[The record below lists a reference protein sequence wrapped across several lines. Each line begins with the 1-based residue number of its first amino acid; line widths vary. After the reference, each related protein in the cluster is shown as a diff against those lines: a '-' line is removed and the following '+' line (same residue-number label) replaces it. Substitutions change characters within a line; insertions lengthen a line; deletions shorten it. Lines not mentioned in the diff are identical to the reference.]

1 MSFRQA
7 YGNNWSEARWRM
19 CNRDECTLVPGPY
32 MNTAP
37 LRTGA
42 PAIVLGEFVR
52 RHHIQVEPIIGPV
65 WGWSRDNDVPN
76 SNHLAGVAVDL
87 RAQVRPWGARVLSKA
102 VIDKTYALMNQP
114 VFVVNGQSGI
124 FWGREWGR
132 ADEMHF
138 QLRWPEGDRRNDIL
152 VAQLR
157 GQVTPPPVVVPDH
170 PGTWV
175 PTLEYGSQGSAVLE
189 LQKDMNRIFPS
200 YPMMKLAEDGEFGP
214 NTLSA
219 VIEFQKRYN
228 QSLKKGEEWLMVD
241 GVVGPKTWLAL
252 NKYGVKL

>member
-76 SNHLAGVAVDL
+76 SNHLAGVAIDI
-87 RAQVRPWGARVLSKA
+87 RAQVRPWGARVLSKS
-102 VIDKTYALMNQP
+102 VVDRTYGLLDQ
-114 VFVVNGQSGI
+114 FKIRSGECGI
-124 FWGREWGR
+124 KWGREWGK

-138 QLRWPEGDRRNDIL
+138 QVMWPEGDKRWAEL
-152 VAQLR
+152 LEKL
-157 GQVTPPPVVVPDH
+157 GQSTPPPIIIPEQ
-170 PGTWV
+170 PIAWA
-175 PTLEYGSQGSAVLE
+175 PLLQYGSQGSAVLE
-189 LQKDMNRIFPS
+189 LQRDMNRSFRGYAAMPLI
-200 YPMMKLAEDGEFGP
+200 EDGEFGP
-214 NTLSA
+214 ATKSA
-219 VIEFQKRYN
+219 VQEFQRR
-228 QSLKKGEEWLMVD
+228 SPD
-241 GVVGPKTWLAL
+241 GLEADGIVGIKTWASLA
-252 NKYGVKL
+252 KYGVKI